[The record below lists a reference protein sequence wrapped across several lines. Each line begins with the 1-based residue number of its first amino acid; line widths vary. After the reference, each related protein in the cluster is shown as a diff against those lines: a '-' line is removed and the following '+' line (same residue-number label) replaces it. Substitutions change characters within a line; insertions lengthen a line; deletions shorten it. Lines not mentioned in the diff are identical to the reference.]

1 MKIAQV
7 APVWESVPP
16 KLYGGTERI
25 VSYLTEELVRMGH
38 EVTLFASGD
47 SRTAAQLEAV
57 CPRALRLNTGIFN
70 RDASMVMLQER
81 SLGSSGG
88 FDIIHSHLDFLGFP
102 LARRSSRPVVTTLHG
117 RLDLPELEPVFR
129 EYAEMPLVSISDA
142 QRRPMSWA
150 NWQAT
155 IHHGL
160 PRNLYSFHAESE
172 GYLAFLGRIAPEKR
186 PDHAIQLAKRAGLPL
201 RIAAKVDPADREY
214 YRSEIEPMLDHPLIE
229 FIGEISDQE
238 KNEFVGNALALVC
251 PYDWPEPFGLVLI
264 EALACG
270 TPVLAYRR
278 GSIPEIIEDG
288 VTGFVCE
295 SLPEMV
301 ESIGRI
307 KTIDRR
313 QCRAAFEERFTA
325 ARMAH
330 DYITLYERVL
340 DAYAVPAGPK
350 TINNGSRLLLNNP
363 GRANNNNGHHAR
375 SLRAA
380 GGRHG

>member
-1 MKIAQV
+1 
-7 APVWESVPP
+7 
-16 KLYGGTERI
+16 
-25 VSYLTEELVRMGH
+25 
-38 EVTLFASGD
+38 
-47 SRTAAQLEAV
+47 
-57 CPRALRLNTGIFN
+57 
-70 RDASMVMLQER
+70 MVMLQER
-81 SLGSSGG
+81 SLGSNGD

-117 RLDLPELEPVFR
+117 RLDLPEFGPVFR

-142 QRRPMSWA
+142 QRRPMPWA

-160 PRNLYSFHAESE
+160 PGDLYSFHENPE

-186 PDHAIQLAKRAGLPL
+186 PDHAIQLAKRVGLPL
-201 RIAAKVDPADREY
+201 RIAAKVDPADRDY

-278 GSIPEIIEDG
+278 GSIPEIIEHGD
-288 VTGFVCE
+288 TGFVCE
-295 SLPEMV
+295 SLSDMIEAV
-301 ESIGRI
+301 GDIT
-307 KTIDRR
+307 TIDRR
-313 QCRAAFEERFTA
+313 RCRAAFEARFTA
-325 ARMAH
+325 NRMAH
-330 DYITLYERVL
+330 DYVALYERIL
-340 DAYAVPAGPK
+340 DVHAVPGGRK
-350 TINNGSRLLLNNP
+350 TTRIGSRVLQNHTSM
-363 GRANNNNGHHAR
+363 ASNGHHAP
-375 SLRAA
+375 SLSAS

>member
-47 SRTAAQLEAV
+47 SRTGAQLEAV

-81 SLGSSGG
+81 SLGSTGE

-102 LARRSSRPVVTTLHG
+102 LARRSFRPVVTTLHG

-150 NWQAT
+150 NWQTT

-160 PRNLYSFHAESE
+160 PRDLYSFHAEPE
-172 GYLAFLGRIAPEKR
+172 GYLAFLGRISPEKR
-186 PDHAIQLAKRAGLPL
+186 PDHAIQLAKQTGLPL

-214 YRSEIEPMLDHPLIE
+214 YRSEIESMLDHPLIE
-229 FIGEISDQE
+229 FIGEISDEE

-288 VTGFVCE
+288 ETGFVCE

-313 QCRAAFEERFTA
+313 HCRAAFEERFTA
-325 ARMAH
+325 DRMAH
-330 DYITLYERVL
+330 DYVTLYERVL
-340 DAYAVPAGPK
+340 DAHAVPAGPK
-350 TINNGSRLLLNNP
+350 TISIGSRLLLDNT
-363 GRANNNNGHHAR
+363 GMANNGHHAR
-375 SLRAA
+375 SLRAT

>member
-1 MKIAQV
+1 MMKIAQV

-47 SRTAAQLEAV
+47 SRTAAQLEVV

-81 SLGSSGG
+81 SLGSSGE
-88 FDIIHSHLDFLGFP
+88 FDIVHSHLDFLGFP

-160 PRNLYSFHAESE
+160 PRDLYSFHAEPE
-172 GYLAFLGRIAPEKR
+172 GYLAFLGRISPEKR

-288 VTGFVCE
+288 ETGFVCE

-307 KTIDRR
+307 TTIDRR
-313 QCRAAFEERFTA
+313 HCRAAFEKRFTA
-325 ARMAH
+325 DRMAH
-330 DYITLYERVL
+330 DYLTLYERIL
-340 DAYAVPAGPK
+340 DAHAVPAEPK
-350 TINNGSRLLLNNP
+350 TISIGPRLLLDT
-363 GRANNNNGHHAR
+363 GMANNGHHAR
-375 SLRAA
+375 SLRAT